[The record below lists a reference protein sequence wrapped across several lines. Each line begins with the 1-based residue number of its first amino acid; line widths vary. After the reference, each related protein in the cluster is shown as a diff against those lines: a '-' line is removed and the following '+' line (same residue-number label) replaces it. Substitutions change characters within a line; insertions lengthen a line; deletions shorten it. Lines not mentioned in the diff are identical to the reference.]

1 MFDSADPRTILLT
14 TAAGLG
20 LFHTF
25 VGVDH
30 YLPFIALGRARDWSL
45 KKVAAITALC
55 GVGHVLGSILLGF
68 LGIALSTAIGSLE
81 WIEAIRGTF
90 AAWALVGFGLVY
102 MAWSIMRVLKKKRH
116 AHVHAH
122 ADGSL
127 HHHDHDH
134 RREHAHGHG
143 VPASFSFWGVF
154 IVFVLGP
161 CEPLIPL
168 LMYPAFEHNWL
179 LVGGVAG
186 VFALTTITTMVGMAI
201 FGVLGLRMVSLPSLE
216 RYANVLAGAAITF
229 SGLAILFLGI

>member
-1 MFDSADPRTILLT
+1 MNDPQLVLLS
-14 TAAGLG
+14 TAAGIG

-30 YLPFIALGRARDWSL
+30 YLPFVALGKARNWSVA
-45 KKVAAITALC
+45 KVAGITALC

-68 LGIALSTAIGSLE
+68 VGIALSSALSGLE
-81 WIEAIRGTF
+81 WIEALRGDV
-90 AAWALVGFGLVY
+90 AAWSLVAFGLVY
-102 MAWSIMRVLKKKRH
+102 IVWSLVRLKRNQRH
-116 AHVHAH
+116 EHVHAH

-127 HHHDHDH
+127 HSHEHDHH
-134 RREHAHGHG
+134 REHAHGHG

-154 IVFVLGP
+154 IIFVLGP

-179 LVGGVAG
+179 LVGGVAS
-186 VFALTTITTMVGMAI
+186 VFALTTIGTMVLMSVV
-201 FGVLGLRMVSLPSLE
+201 GVVGLRMVHLPGLA
-216 RYANVLAGAAITF
+216 RYANVLAGGAIAS